1 VCGGGG
7 KVTYEVF
14 ELATRLF
21 DDTVL
26 AADDD
31 AHPTQ
36 VSDLGA
42 AHDQRVNIEPSPGK
56 NPRNAR

>member
-1 VCGGGG
+1 MKEEGG
-7 KVTYEVF
+7 VTYEVF

-21 DDTVL
+21 DNTIL
-26 AADDD
+26 TADDD

-36 VSDLGA
+36 VSNLGA
-42 AHDQRVNIEPSPGK
+42 AHDQRVNVEPSPGK